1 MRIDKDYLKRLLEAF
16 LDSET
21 PSINLEDFQRI
32 GLVDNEHIF
41 VFHMK
46 ILEDQNLIEQMD
58 GDRGF
63 GLTIGADG
71 NYHWSV
77 LPLRL
82 TARGQDFAT
91 EFCDQKVW
99 NALKSNVGDI
109 GIEAL
114 VSVSKELFSGFL
126 KNGIE
131 TLLKP

>member
-1 MRIDKDYLKRLLEAF
+1 MRINKDYLKRLLEAF
-16 LDSET
+16 LESNT
-21 PSINLEDFQRI
+21 PSINLEDFQKI
-32 GLVDNEHIF
+32 GLVEDEHTF

-46 ILEDQNLIEQMD
+46 ILDDQNLIEQMD

-71 NYHWSV
+71 SYHWSV

-82 TARGQDFAT
+82 TARGQDFAI

-99 NALKSNVGDI
+99 SALKSNFDDI

-114 VSVSKELFSGFL
+114 VSVSKELFVGFL
-126 KNGIE
+126 KKGVE